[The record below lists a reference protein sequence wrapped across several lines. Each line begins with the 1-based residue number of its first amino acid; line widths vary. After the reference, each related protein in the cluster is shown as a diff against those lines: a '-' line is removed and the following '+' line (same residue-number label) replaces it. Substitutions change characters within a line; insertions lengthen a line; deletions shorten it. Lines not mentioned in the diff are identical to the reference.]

1 MKSVDTMLLGR
12 KTSDASLRMGAKFPS
27 EGRYIVFSR
36 DARPADAPSN
46 HPDGNSIRFVHRGG

>member
-1 MKSVDTMLLGR
+1 MLLGR